1 MLNLNAHVLQSEDI
15 GNGKKLVP
23 LVPII
28 TNGTKQYFATS
39 GVPIDVYVL
48 DGVEYVSPPLKF
60 GMDIPL
66 ALVTAREGT
75 SQELTATIDP
85 ELCLLKIYCRIGDL
99 CLSQSIGYH
108 CRFKESKDGLSMKQ
122 EIDVKFYDLLESSR
136 SGKYSPLFF
145 RIDGGIDN
153 IQISMTV
160 KGEVRLDTGR
170 IRLDVVDYYAK
181 NDTVDLTPYMEFLG
195 YRLDGA
201 KVVNK

>member
-39 GVPIDVYVL
+39 GVPIDVYTL

-85 ELCLLKIYCRIGDL
+85 ELALLKIYFRIGDL
-99 CLSQSIGYH
+99 CVKQSIGYH
-108 CRFKESKDGLSMKQ
+108 CRFKEPKDGLSMKQ
-122 EIDVKFYDLLESSR
+122 EIDVKFGDLLESR
-136 SGKYSPLFF
+136 RDGKDTPLFF

-153 IQISMTV
+153 IQVSLTV
-160 KGEVRLDTGR
+160 KGEIRLDTG
-170 IRLDVVDYYAK
+170 IVRLDVVDYYAK

-201 KVVNK
+201 KVVSK

>member
-28 TNGTKQYFATS
+28 TNGTKQYFATYH
-39 GVPIDVYVL
+39 VPIDVYTL

-60 GMDIPL
+60 GTEIPL

-75 SQELTATIDP
+75 AQELTATIDP
-85 ELCLLKIYCRIGDL
+85 ELALLKVYYRIGDL
-99 CLSQSIGYH
+99 CICQAIGYH

-122 EIDVKFYDLLESSR
+122 EIDVKFVDLIESR
-136 SGKYSPLFF
+136 LFGKDSPLFF

-153 IQISMTV
+153 IQVSMTV
-160 KGEVRLDTGR
+160 RGEIRLDTAR

-181 NDTVDLTPYMEFLG
+181 NDSVDLTPYMEFLG

-201 KVVNK
+201 KVVSK